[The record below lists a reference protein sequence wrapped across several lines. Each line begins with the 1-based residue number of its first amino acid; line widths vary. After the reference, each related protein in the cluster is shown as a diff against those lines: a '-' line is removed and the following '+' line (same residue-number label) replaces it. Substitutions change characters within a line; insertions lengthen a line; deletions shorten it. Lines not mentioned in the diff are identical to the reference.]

1 MKCPNCGKEIPEG
14 GLICEYCA
22 QEIHIVPVY
31 DTRVEDTISETMSA
45 IKDEMESEAADA
57 AKDKADKAEKERA
70 GMTLRGSGK
79 ATGIILA
86 ALLAVLV
93 FSFIFYYRRI
103 QSPSHYYGLAY
114 DAIEA
119 GDYEKAAE
127 MLRTGLDISD
137 EHDHRLMLML
147 AECLQKSGDIEA
159 ALSTAAEL
167 IEDPD
172 TDSEDLMSA
181 YGRLLSCYTSLE
193 DYESAAELMD
203 ACKDKRIRLAY
214 QEFMTPYVEV
224 DPESGSYE
232 GRVYLTADGSESAVI
247 YYTLDNSTPDTDSD
261 VYAGPVSLNDGM
273 HRMAFMAVNPYGIK
287 SPIVR
292 RNYDVHP
299 EIPGKAEVIT
309 PSGTYTEQSMIE
321 AVIPE
326 EGTLYYT
333 TDGSTPTLE
342 SRVYTEPIPMPE
354 GTSNFCFAI
363 ISDAGAAGEIT
374 EVHYNLSVI
383 RSLSHSEG
391 VNSIL
396 NVMIQRGQTVDM
408 SGTIAEGNARFSYA
422 YAAETSFEGLG
433 TFYLYYEFLTDVE
446 GNSVQT
452 GRCFAVQVPSG
463 AVFLYDPSAEGAAGL
478 LRL

>member
-1 MKCPNCGKEIPEG
+1 MKCPNCGREIPEG
-14 GLICEYCA
+14 GLICENCA

-57 AKDKADKAEKERA
+57 AKDQGDKTGKN
-70 GMTLRGSGK
+70 GKGLTLRGSRK
-79 ATGIILA
+79 ATGITLA

-93 FSFIFYYRRI
+93 IAFAFYYRSTR
-103 QSPSHYYGLAY
+103 SPSHYYGLAY

-119 GDYEKAAE
+119 GDYDKAAE
-127 MLRTGLDISD
+127 LLETGLSMSD
-137 EHDHRLMLML
+137 EHDHRLMLTL
-147 AECLQKSGDIEA
+147 AECLQKSGDTEA
-159 ALSTAAEL
+159 AIETAREI
-167 IEDPD
+167 IEDRD
-172 TDSEDLMSA
+172 TDSEDLMNA
-181 YGRLLSCYTSLE
+181 YGRLLSCYSFLE
-193 DYESAAELMD
+193 DYESAASLMD
-203 ACKDKRIRLAY
+203 ACTDKRVRLAY
-214 QEFMTPYVEV
+214 QEFMTPSVKV
-224 DPESGSYE
+224 DPESGAYE
-232 GRVYLTADGSESAVI
+232 GRVYLTAEGSESAVI
-247 YYTLDNSTPDTDSD
+247 YYTLDNSTPDTGSD
-261 VYAGPVSLNDGM
+261 IYTGPVSLTNGNYKL
-273 HRMAFMAVNPYGIK
+273 AFMAVNPYGIS
-287 SPIVR
+287 SPIIR
-292 RNYDVHP
+292 RNYDIHL

-309 PSGTYTEQSMIE
+309 PSGTYTEQTMIE
-321 AVIPE
+321 AVVPE

-333 TDGSTPTLE
+333 TDGSTPTIE
-342 SRVYTEPIPMPE
+342 SKVYTEPVPMPE

-383 RSLSHSEG
+383 RSLSHNEG
-391 VNSIL
+391 VNCIL

-408 SGTIAEGNARFSYA
+408 SGTIAEGNARFTYV
-422 YAAETSFEGLG
+422 YAADSSFEGYG
-433 TFYLYYEFLTDVE
+433 SFYLYYEFLTDVE